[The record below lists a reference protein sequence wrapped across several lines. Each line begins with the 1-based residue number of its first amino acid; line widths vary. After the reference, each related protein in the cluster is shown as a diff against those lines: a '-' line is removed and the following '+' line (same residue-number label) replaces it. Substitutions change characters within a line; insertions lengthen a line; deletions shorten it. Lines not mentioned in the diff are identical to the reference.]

1 MNSHISASAKRSGKK
16 KVAKMVLKKVANGF
30 TSETHMEPDADDKAG
45 YLGGHEPST
54 SVHPSVSHMLKH
66 VKNTMGGDMGS
77 ATQPTSSVG
86 PMDGNVDSGAGY

>member
-16 KVAKMVLKKVANGF
+16 KVSHMTLKPVKNGF
-30 TSETHMEPDADDKAG
+30 TSTTHYEPDEAGKAS
-45 YLGGHEPST
+45 YMGGDEDT
-54 SVHPSVSHMLKH
+54 SVHGSLSHMVKH
-66 VKNTMGGDMGS
+66 VRNTMGGDMGGS